1 MRWDQGQTDS
11 SFNCFNFFHVSSLKF
26 PTYPG
31 IISTTTPLFCCSF
44 CLEWFNFAFVTACLP
59 QGLNLS
65 PSISLR
71 INVLCHRRGIEGK
84 RLFGKVP
91 SLPFL
96 MCQRSYFN
104 YFREEKNVPYTY
116 SKTQKTAP
124 DSKEIY
130 LQVVLPLFLPS
141 NSLFELLQ
149 PRGSFST
156 RTLI

>member
-26 PTYPG
+26 PPG

-44 CLEWFNFAFVTACLP
+44 CLEWFTFAFVTACLS

-65 PSISLR
+65 PSVSLR

-96 MCQRSYFN
+96 MCERTILITSGRKKIFPTHTVKPRKLLLILRKFICKLFCFCFSPASTLRALPAQ
-104 YFREEKNVPYTY
+104 E
-116 SKTQKTAP
+116 QLLHP
-124 DSKEIY
+124 D
-130 LQVVLPLFLPS
+130 
-141 NSLFELLQ
+141 
-149 PRGSFST
+149 T
-156 RTLI
+156 